1 MKKSR
6 VCWFAFR
13 PEQYH
18 EMEEYLN
25 DMLAEGWRLR
35 WCRGILA
42 GFEPALEEEKNLRY
56 VVDPEGATS
65 LIYLRRYPKNRLNG
79 LLRMGWYGVAKCKGC
94 QILATVDP
102 ELVSPV
108 PNQDQTPLIKNTC
121 RLASLLWILLLIVAV
136 MWISTKKAVVYSLVL
151 TNIYLVL
158 GLLAAFM
165 LVYHAANAIILTVS
179 KKEPDNPRICKRYLI
194 HTGMLILLILV
205 GTILEVGGRNDI
217 LLYMSIPIVIIALA
231 IILLQVNTGTRRN
244 INRLSLIVGAISLVM
259 CVLVVVLNNRMSD
272 ANAEWTA
279 KQQETLLAQVDQLPV
294 LRLSDLGDQ
303 SEPQQA
309 VQTNSS
315 ILGDNLLY
323 AEESDAGYIFTNY
336 TTMRSPALAKPI
348 FNYLY
353 QQAQVD
359 FNETFEIDT
368 SLGIELHVL
377 KDTHSGLFQEGNTV
391 CLFTVPEGTD
401 VLAAAQILLEKDA
414 LVLP

>member
-13 PEQYH
+13 PEQYR
-18 EMEEYLN
+18 EMEDYLN
-25 DMLAEGWRLR
+25 DMLADGWRLR

-42 GFEPALEEEKNLRY
+42 GFEPALEEEENLRY

-65 LIYLRRYPKNRLNG
+65 LVYLRRYPKNRLNG
-79 LLRMGWYGVAKCKGC
+79 LLRMGWYSVAKCKGC

-102 ELVSPV
+102 ELPSPV
-108 PNQDQTPLIKNTC
+108 SKQDQTPLIKNTC
-121 RLASLLWILLLIVAV
+121 RLASMVWILLLVAAG
-136 MWISTKKAVVYSLVL
+136 MWISTKKAFVYSLVL

-158 GLLAAFM
+158 GFLAVFLL
-165 LVYHAANAIILTVS
+165 LYHAANAIILTVS
-179 KKEPDNPRICKRYLI
+179 KKEPDNPRFCKRYLI
-194 HTGMLILLILV
+194 HTGALILMILG
-205 GTILEVGGRNDI
+205 GTILEMGGRNDI
-217 LLYMSIPIVIIALA
+217 LLYMAIPVVIIFLA

-244 INRLSLIVGAISLVM
+244 VNRLSLIVGAISLVM

-272 ANAEWTA
+272 ANAAWAA
-279 KQQETLLAQVDQLPV
+279 KQQETLLAQVEQLPV
-294 LRLSDLGDQ
+294 LQLSDFGAQ

-309 VQTNSS
+309 VQTKSS

-323 AEESDAGYIFTNY
+323 AEKSDAGYIFTNY

-348 FNYLY
+348 FDYLY

-368 SLGIELHVL
+368 SLGQEIHIL
-377 KDTHSGLFQEGNTV
+377 KQANSCLFQDGATV
-391 CLFTVPEGTD
+391 CLFTVPDGMDLIAGAEMLLNQDT
-401 VLAAAQILLEKDA
+401 LA
-414 LVLP
+414 LP